1 MYRLR
6 NTLEQSLVPFIRLAK
21 TRAQEI
27 LDGIEAIQM
36 IVNSISDEQNSE
48 PMAA

>member
-6 NTLEQSLVPFIRLAK
+6 NTLEQSLVPFIRIAQL
-21 TRAQEI
+21 RAQEI
-27 LDGIEAIQM
+27 LDGIDSIQE
-36 IVNSISDEQNSE
+36 IVNSISGEHDSE